1 MQVVPPCARRD
12 NLARVRVDDPG
23 YTGSCLLIRALAFL
37 YALLLVLV
45 TITPAWAVETVDDQ
59 STHIVGIIQAPPFA
73 MKDGNGNWDGIAVR
87 LWRHVASSL
96 GLQYELREM
105 SPPDLLAAI
114 EEWKLAAVV
123 TAVVT
128 AERERLV
135 DFSHPYYSTGLGI
148 AVPKASSAPDWLAVI
163 GNLVSW
169 SFLKIIGLL
178 VLVLI
183 IAGSLVWVFE
193 RHANPEQ
200 FSDRPLKGIADGLW
214 WAAVTMTSV
223 GYGDKTPRTRL
234 GRMLAGIWM
243 FAAVV
248 LISFFT
254 AHITSTLTVTGLAG
268 RVRGPADLPH
278 VRVGTLRDS
287 AAQSQLRAALGIAA
301 GGYDSFADG
310 LAALAR
316 GEIDTFVAGEPILRY
331 EVANRF
337 RGRLQVLGSSFMRED
352 YAFALPLNSELRR
365 NINESLLSYIDT
377 EEWRTM
383 LREYLGQER

>member
-1 MQVVPPCARRD
+1 
-12 NLARVRVDDPG
+12 
-23 YTGSCLLIRALAFL
+23 
-37 YALLLVLV
+37 
-45 TITPAWAVETVDDQ
+45 
-59 STHIVGIIQAPPFA
+59 

-87 LWRHVASSL
+87 LWRHVASDL

-105 SPPDLLAAI
+105 SIPDLIVAI
-114 EEWKLAAVV
+114 EEGKLTAVV

-128 AERERLV
+128 AEWERLM

-148 AVPKASSAPDWLAVI
+148 AVPEASFVPDWLHRQP
-163 GNLVSW
+163 SW

-178 VLVLI
+178 VLVLM
-183 IAGSLVWVFE
+183 IAGSLVWMFE
-193 RHANPEQ
+193 RRANPEQ
-200 FSDRPLKGIADGLW
+200 FSDRPFKGIADGLW

-223 GYGDKTPRTRL
+223 GYGDKAPRTQL

-254 AHITSTLTVTGLAG
+254 AHITSTLTVTGLTG
-268 RVRGPADLPH
+268 RVRAPADLPH

-287 AAQSQLRAALGIAA
+287 AAQSQLRTALGIAA

-310 LAALAR
+310 LEALAR
-316 GEIDTFVAGEPILRY
+316 GEIDAFVAGEPILRY

-337 RGRLQVLGSSFMRED
+337 HKRLQVLGSSFMRQD
-352 YAFALPLNSELRR
+352 FAFALPLNSGLRR
-365 NINESLLSYIDT
+365 NINESLLRYIDT

>member
-1 MQVVPPCARRD
+1 V
-12 NLARVRVDDPG
+12 
-23 YTGSCLLIRALAFL
+23 IRALAFL

-45 TITPAWAVETVDDQ
+45 AITQVWAVEPVDDQ
-59 STHIVGIIQAPPFA
+59 GARIVGVVEAPPFA
-73 MKDGNGNWDGIAVR
+73 MKDGNGNWGGIAVR
-87 LWRHVASSL
+87 LWRHVASDL
-96 GLQYELREM
+96 RLQYELREM

-114 EEWKLAAVV
+114 EDGKLAAVV
-123 TAVVT
+123 TAVAT

-148 AVPKASSAPDWLAVI
+148 AVPEASAAPDWFVVI

-178 VLVLI
+178 VLVLM

-193 RHANPEQ
+193 RRVNPEH
-200 FSDRPLKGIADGLW
+200 FSGGPLKGIADGLW
-214 WAAVTMTSV
+214 WAAVTMTTV
-223 GYGDKTPRTRL
+223 GYGDKAPRTRA
-234 GRMLAGIWM
+234 GRIIGGIWM
-243 FAAVV
+243 FAAVL
-248 LISFFT
+248 LISVFT

-287 AAQSQLRAALGIAA
+287 AAQAQLRAALGLAA

-310 LAALAR
+310 LEALAR
-316 GEIDTFVAGEPILRY
+316 GEIDAFVAGEPILRY
-331 EVANRF
+331 EVVNRF

-352 YAFALPLNSELRR
+352 YAFALPLDSPLRR
-365 NINESLLSYIDT
+365 NINESLLRYIDT

-383 LREYLGQER
+383 VRAYMGQERSW